1 MNSMNNM
8 MRRDRSRPANVV
20 RPGGASG
27 VTPDDDDS
35 LSGSAAGSAA
45 SPASGST
52 GSHHTVRTVS
62 EYADASSSNHGEQ
75 LEDFPD
81 LNFIFLQQCGEEEA
95 ECPIMH
101 EEFKV
106 NDVVYV
112 LKRDVPDVE
121 ANKPVVCIL
130 AEGINGWANTEEAVL
145 SGGFTDPLNR
155 VEGRLR
161 IAHDYEAYIIIQNPE
176 ACSML
181 QHIKPVE
188 DSELLYFEKDGDQ
201 DERVAFSKSV
211 NGWKGLGIPVSMVL
225 FLFIF
230 YISHFPHYTLTKDV
244 YIEFSN

>member
-1 MNSMNNM
+1 M
-8 MRRDRSRPANVV
+8 V
-20 RPGGASG
+20 RPGGPSG
-27 VTPDDDDS
+27 ATHDDDDS

-45 SPASGST
+45 SSASGST
-52 GSHHTVRTVS
+52 GSHHIVRSVS
-62 EYADASSSNHGEQ
+62 EYADATSSNHGEQ

-81 LNFIFLQQCGEEEA
+81 LKFIFLQQCGEEEA
-95 ECPIMH
+95 ECPIMQ

-112 LKRDVPDVE
+112 LKRDVLDVE

-155 VEGRLR
+155 VEGRLT
-161 IAHDYEAYIIIQNPE
+161 IAHDYEAFIIIQNPE
-176 ACSML
+176 TCSMK
-181 QHIKPVE
+181 QHIKPAE
-188 DSELLYFEKDGDQ
+188 DSELVYFEKDGDQ
-201 DERVAFSKSV
+201 DERVALSKSV
-211 NGWKGLGIPVSMVL
+211 NGWKRLGIPILMVL

-230 YISHFPHYTLTKDV
+230 YFSHFPHYTLTKDV